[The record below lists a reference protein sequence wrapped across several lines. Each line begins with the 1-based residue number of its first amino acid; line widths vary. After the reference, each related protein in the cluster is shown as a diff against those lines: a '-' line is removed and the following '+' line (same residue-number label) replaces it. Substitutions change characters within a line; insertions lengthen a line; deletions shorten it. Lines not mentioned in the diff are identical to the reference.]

1 MKNTTIKLENGS
13 FLIQE
18 HDLINKI
25 IGTIDPKN
33 FAKLIYKVGLTANPR
48 KSKVGKITNA
58 IQETLQFNPEMFSFK
73 TNGLL
78 VATSECQRLDRGR
91 FNLSFEDQ
99 RFEGVLDGGHNTLA
113 IGLHILDAFGVDIRK
128 IKIWDDFL
136 EVWNQQDEDAV
147 YSLVDELKFAVP
159 IEIIYPTEK
168 AAPNFIETVFDI
180 SDARNN
186 NDSLSSTTKHDHQGY
201 YEILKESLDESINEK
216 VEWKDND
223 VNENTSI
230 KSQDIIAMSLVPLLA
245 LQRENKLP
253 EGVPTI
259 NPVNIYSSKS
269 KCVDIFNK
277 LISIERDK
285 SGNNEVIDTYIVSAF
300 RMLKDLP
307 RMYDLI
313 YKEFPDSYNINSSR
327 FGGIESVRIYKK
339 NEKAGKRFL
348 RNPPLTKFY
357 GEECVYKYPDGFII
371 PVFCALS
378 EWMEVRGDKL
388 EWKVTDPE
396 KLLKDNLTKF
406 TKMFLETT
414 IKDND
419 YNPQSIGK
427 NTGGY
432 MTMSREFQ
440 FALLQ

>member
-1 MKNTTIKLENGS
+1 
-13 FLIQE
+13 
-18 HDLINKI
+18 
-25 IGTIDPKN
+25 
-33 FAKLIYKVGLTANPR
+33 
-48 KSKVGKITNA
+48 
-58 IQETLQFNPEMFSFK
+58 
-73 TNGLL
+73 
-78 VATSECQRLDRGR
+78 
-91 FNLSFEDQ
+91 
-99 RFEGVLDGGHNTLA
+99 
-113 IGLHILDAFGVDIRK
+113 
-128 IKIWDDFL
+128 
-136 EVWNQQDEDAV
+136 
-147 YSLVDELKFAVP
+147 
-159 IEIIYPTEK
+159 
-168 AAPNFIETVFDI
+168 
-180 SDARNN
+180 
-186 NDSLSSTTKHDHQGY
+186 
-201 YEILKESLDESINEK
+201 
-216 VEWKDND
+216 
-223 VNENTSI
+223 
-230 KSQDIIAMSLVPLLA
+230 
-245 LQRENKLP
+245 
-253 EGVPTI
+253 
-259 NPVNIYSSKS
+259 
-269 KCVDIFNK
+269 
-277 LISIERDK
+277 
-285 SGNNEVIDTYIVSAF
+285 
-300 RMLKDLP
+300 MLKDLP